1 MESTRRLVSMVDENV
16 YTIECLNKE
25 IKAIVSFTDSGI
37 NALVA
42 GGDKSHIGVVSIM
55 DESGGLS
62 TTIFPSHKEAVIAEK
77 WAKAFYDKFK
87 KAVVISA
94 GIHYD
99 DISKEEISLVL
110 EAADKLLMCA
120 LK

>member
-1 MESTRRLVSMVDENV
+1 MVNEYV

-25 IKAIVSFTDSGI
+25 IKAVVTFTDSGV

-42 GGDKSHIGVVSIM
+42 GGDKSHIGAVSIV
-55 DESGGLS
+55 DEAGSIS
-62 TTIFPSHKEAVIAEK
+62 TTIFPDHKEAVIAEK
-77 WAKAFYDKFK
+77 WAKSFYDKYQ

-99 DISKEEISLVL
+99 HISKEEISLVL
-110 EAADKLLMCA
+110 EATDKLLKIA